1 MRFTPPMVQD
11 QATRKTLYRGRCVRG
26 LYPLLP
32 EFRRHN
38 KQAYAVV
45 KLSSTWWHDRLGY
58 ASFSLVEHL
67 LRKNKLMFV
76 GERHVETV
84 CDSCQRAKI
93 HQLAYPI
100 STSVSTKQLQLIFS
114 NVWGLAPTSPVLSSA
129 TEDPAGV
136 RDVSSGSAASS
147 EEATAAGSSVVG
159 LGSSAQPCAA
169 TPPYTRLRAGVI
181 QPFEQTWLT
190 GL

>member
-1 MRFTPPMVQD
+1 MQ
-11 QATRKTLYRGRCVRG
+11 G
-26 LYPLLP
+26 LYALLP
-32 EFRRHN
+32 QYCQLS
-38 KQAYAVV
+38 KQVYGAI
-45 KLSSTWWHDRLGY
+45 KLSAERWHSRLGHP
-58 ASFSLVEHL
+58 SFATVHQILS
-67 LRKNKLMFV
+67 KNKLPVV
-76 GERHVETV
+76 GERNSETV